1 MELSKKLRLIGK
13 GFALEKVTQAQAKSA
28 VPTLNDAAAAL
39 EKAERV
45 VEAARRCV
53 LNPAWCGVCDEDVQ
67 LETALRDAGLLPS
80 NAEVSR

>member
-13 GFALEKVTQAQAKSA
+13 GFALEKVTQAQAKSS

-39 EKAERV
+39 ESAEKV

-53 LNPAWCGVCDEDVQ
+53 LNPAWAGVCDEDVA
-67 LETALRDAGLLPS
+67 LEQALRDAGLLAP
-80 NAEVSR
+80 NRY